1 MSKKKTILIIEDEP
15 HQVELLSYNFKT
27 EGINVIVAADGEDGV
42 LKAVEYKPD
51 LILLDWMLP
60 KLSGIEVCRQIRKNH
75 TIKEI
80 PIIILTARSEESDKV
95 RGLEIGADD
104 FVTKPYS
111 VSELIARVKA
121 AMRRPKLTYNNDEIN
136 YDIITVD
143 INQHLVLIDGAK
155 IELGPK
161 EYRLLICLL
170 EKPGR
175 VFSRDNL
182 LDMVWGVSADID
194 TRTVDVHVGR
204 LRKAISAVSGKKL
217 IRTVRSFGYSLA
229 TSDVV

>member
-1 MSKKKTILIIEDEP
+1 MSKRKTILIIEDEP
-15 HQVELLSYNFKT
+15 HQVELLSYNFIT
-27 EGINVIVAADGEDGV
+27 EGFKVIVASDGEDGV

-60 KLSGIEVCRQIRKNH
+60 KLSGVDVCRQIRKNH
-75 TIKEI
+75 IIKET

-121 AMRRPKLTYNNDEIN
+121 AMRRPKLTYNNDVIN
-136 YDIITVD
+136 YDNITVD
-143 INQHLVLIDGAK
+143 TSQHLVLIDGAK

-161 EYRLLICLL
+161 EYSLFICLL

-175 VFSRDNL
+175 VFSRDSL
-182 LDMVWGVSADID
+182 LDLVWGVTADID

-204 LRKAISAVSGKKL
+204 LRKAIRAVSSKKL

-229 TSDVV
+229 TRDMV